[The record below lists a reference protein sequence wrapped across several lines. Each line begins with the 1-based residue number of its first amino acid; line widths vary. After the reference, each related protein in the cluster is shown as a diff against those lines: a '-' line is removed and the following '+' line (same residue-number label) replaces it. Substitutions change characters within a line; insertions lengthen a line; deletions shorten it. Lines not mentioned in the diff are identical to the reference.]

1 MTAQAP
7 PVLLL
12 SKPQVESLL
21 PMEECIETVAAA
33 LSTLARGES
42 VQPLRSATWLPDR
55 RGLLGT
61 MPGMSG
67 GDSPTLGIKIVT
79 VFPGNH
85 PSADGDAPA
94 LPSHQGVVLVF
105 DARRGNLTAILDAES
120 ITALRTAAASAVA
133 TRALARQDA
142 TTLALLG
149 SGVQANTHVEA
160 IRLVRPIRRVKVW
173 SRTAEHARTFAERA
187 TDEWDLPVE
196 AVTDPRT
203 AVEEADIV
211 CTVTGASEP
220 VLHGAWLAPG
230 THVNAVGA
238 CTPGARELDTEAVRK
253 ARLYVDRRE
262 SCRSESGDFLI
273 PAAEGAL
280 GDDHIVGELGELLLG
295 DIPGRGS
302 SDEITLFE
310 SLGLAVEDLAA
321 ADRVVRKA
329 LDSGV
334 GQWVTLG

>member
-1 MTAQAP
+1 MTAPAP

-21 PMEECIETVAAA
+21 PMDECIEAVAAA

-67 GDSPTLGIKIVT
+67 GESPTLGIKIVT
-79 VFPGNH
+79 VFPGNR
-85 PSADGDAPA
+85 PSADGEATA

-133 TRALARQDA
+133 TRALAREDA
-142 TTLALLG
+142 STLALLG
-149 SGVQANTHVEA
+149 SGVQAETHLEA
-160 IRLVRPIRRVKVW
+160 IRLVRPIRRVRVW
-173 SRTAEHARTFAERA
+173 SRTTEHARAFAEQA
-187 TDEWDLPVE
+187 AEKWGLAVE
-196 AVTDPRT
+196 AVSDPPT
-203 AVEEADIV
+203 AVEDADIV

-238 CTPGARELDTEAVRK
+238 CTPNARELDTEAVRR

-262 SCRSESGDFLI
+262 SCQAESGDFLI
-273 PAAEGAL
+273 PQAAGAL
-280 GDDHIVGELGELLLG
+280 GEEHIVGELGELLLG
-295 DIPGRGS
+295 EIPGRS
-302 SDEITLFE
+302 SPDEITLFE

-329 LDSGV
+329 LDSGL